1 MPEWAAAAAKF
12 PRRSRRVNAKLALV
26 LALLLPLAGCLHE
39 SQLGPFNCEPS
50 TGACRY
56 EILRGDPY
64 DELLLEISYVQ
75 GNAPDS
81 SALDLLEQVSIIE

>member
-1 MPEWAAAAAKF
+1 
-12 PRRSRRVNAKLALV
+12 VNLKLV
-26 LALLLPLAGCLHE
+26 LAMALLLPLAGCLHD
-39 SQLGPFNCEPS
+39 SQLSLFDCDPA

-64 DELLLEISYVQ
+64 GELLLEISYVE

-81 SALDLLEQVSIIE
+81 GALDLLEQRISETTGKSATRVPWIPCGP